1 MSHSLIYR
9 TEPTSKKMEN
19 RKVKNGHAQKYQQ
32 TVRGIHVVSPEEE
45 KEGERSDKMFN
56 NHFTAN
62 LSRNLPIKMKIGY
75 DLTEQQP

>member
-1 MSHSLIYR
+1 
-9 TEPTSKKMEN
+9 MEN
-19 RKVKNGHAQKYQQ
+19 RKVKKTDMLRSISK
-32 TVRGIHVVSPEEE
+32 TVRGIHVVSPEAE